1 MNSHLSEVERAS
13 WAATKLQ
20 ARFRGRKTREATK
33 SKSIAKLK
41 VRVSFFISIMRGFS
55 FAAGSTEGRQSFP
68 FLFCCCCSI
77 GSLSLSHKY
86 CVFLCLPF
94 LSLTS
99 LFHFFLFLFL
109 VSHSPLSHQ
118 AHMGLGLMVTSRISQ
133 FAQSRSKD
141 FIRELEE
148 EKVGHSAAAILHEAT
163 GETKIRAN
171 DIEMTRLLIEGKT
184 LKEIEEHKA
193 AKEQQQ
199 LDSFEMDDEVVQKS
213 KDSTEVVQGISLFV
227 KEFPVYPKLVVS
239 FEAHNDEDD
248 NEGVIVQRCWCEVP
262 PKDKPMRMLR
272 VRQDQL
278 DDATKPIPRHGGEYE
293 QDDSGMSEGGFSSD
307 SSSLGDSDDLGALY
321 EEEDSELEDLEL
333 STNLHDL
340 V

>member
-1 MNSHLSEVERAS
+1 MPPDRRKDDLS
-13 WAATKLQ
+13 
-20 ARFRGRKTREATK
+20 
-33 SKSIAKLK
+33 
-41 VRVSFFISIMRGFS
+41 ISIMRGFS
-55 FAAGSTEGRQSFP
+55 FAARSTEGRRSP
-68 FLFCCCCSI
+68 FL
-77 GSLSLSHKY
+77 SLFVVVVLLVLLSRSLTSLL
-86 CVFLCLPF
+86 LCLPF
-94 LSLTS
+94 LSFAS
-99 LFHFFLFLFL
+99 LFHFFLFL

-163 GETKIRAN
+163 GESKIRAN

-307 SSSLGDSDDLGALY
+307 ISSLGDSDDLGALY

>member
-1 MNSHLSEVERAS
+1 MPPDR
-13 WAATKLQ
+13 
-20 ARFRGRKTREATK
+20 RKDDD
-33 SKSIAKLK
+33 LL
-41 VRVSFFISIMRGFS
+41 
-55 FAAGSTEGRQSFP
+55 SFP
-68 FLFCCCCSI
+68 FLYVVVVLLVLFR
-77 GSLSLSHKY
+77 SLTSLL
-86 CVFLCLPF
+86 LCLPF
-94 LSLTS
+94 LSFAS
-99 LFHFFLFLFL
+99 LFHFFLFL

-163 GETKIRAN
+163 GESKIRAN

-307 SSSLGDSDDLGALY
+307 ISSLGDSDDLGALY

>member
-1 MNSHLSEVERAS
+1 MPPDRRKDDLS
-13 WAATKLQ
+13 
-20 ARFRGRKTREATK
+20 
-33 SKSIAKLK
+33 
-41 VRVSFFISIMRGFS
+41 ISIMRGFS
-55 FAAGSTEGRQSFP
+55 FAARLTEGRRSP
-68 FLFCCCCSI
+68 FL
-77 GSLSLSHKY
+77 SLFVVVVLLVLLSRSLTSLL
-86 CVFLCLPF
+86 LCLPF
-94 LSLTS
+94 LSFAS
-99 LFHFFLFLFL
+99 LFHFFLFL

-163 GETKIRAN
+163 GESKIRAN

-307 SSSLGDSDDLGALY
+307 ISSLGDSDDLGALY